1 MQFKSNETAGA
12 HHAPRRR
19 GGGMAA
25 RGAKADSGT
34 LSLGGLSRIGA
45 AAELFSIPVSE
56 IKGAIY
62 AR

>member
-1 MQFKSNETAGA
+1 
-12 HHAPRRR
+12 
-19 GGGMAA
+19 MAA

-34 LSLGGLSRIGA
+34 LSLGGFSRIGA